1 MRQFIKGCSGME
13 RKNMNRAKSSI
24 SQFSCVAVA
33 VSVLLLSG
41 TSPVAAQTATAPAEK
56 KQDVKLPSVENLLE
70 KMVYAIGGEKAIRK
84 HTAQSVTGSFEIP
97 SQGIVAEFSSRT
109 AKGNLSTTH
118 FSIEGF
124 GDFRRGSNGTIIW
137 SDDPQ
142 SGPQILEGAQ
152 KEQRLIQSIFYPL
165 LDIKKTY
172 KDIKVTGTTE
182 HAGQTCYEL
191 NLTTQSDNERT
202 MYVNTTSYL
211 VAGVM
216 FIASTPQGEFEL
228 ITETT
233 DYKEFDGVMI
243 ATNNLTEISGQQ
255 QILSI
260 EDVSFEPHEKGT
272 FDLPDSIKALME
284 DEPAAT
290 QPSD

>member
-1 MRQFIKGCSGME
+1 MI
-13 RKNMNRAKSSI
+13 RAKSPI
-24 SQFSCVAVA
+24 SRFSCVAIA

-41 TSPVAAQTATAPAEK
+41 PSPVAAQTATAPSESK
-56 KQDVKLPSVENLLE
+56 PDVKLPSVENLLE

-84 HTAQSVTGSFEIP
+84 HTSQSVTGTFEIP
-97 SQGIVAEFSSRT
+97 SGGIVAEFFIHK
-109 AKGNLSTTH
+109 AKGNLSTTQI
-118 FSIEGF
+118 SIPGL
-124 GDFRRGSNGTIIW
+124 GDFRQGSNGAVIW
-137 SDDPQ
+137 SDNPQ
-142 SGPQILEGAQ
+142 EGAQILEGAK

-211 VAGVM
+211 VAGVK
-216 FIASTPQGEFEL
+216 FTASTPQGELEFISE
-228 ITETT
+228 IT

-243 ATNNLTEISGQQ
+243 ATNNLTDMGGFQQ
-255 QILSI
+255 QLLTI
-260 EDVSFEPHEKGT
+260 EEVSFEPLEKGT
-272 FDLPDSIKALME
+272 FDLPDSIKALIAE
-284 DEPAAT
+284 DKEPAT
-290 QPSD
+290 SQPSD